1 MIHKKHTKI
10 DYISIIFIL
19 ARKSMINFLC
29 FHLFR
34 FLFNTLRSTLSL
46 SNIQSLRRD
55 VRWGLIE
62 DHRIPFSSSPAM
74 ALQLP
79 SYIVKSS
86 LQVPPSYLKEWSRSV
101 CHFWTYV
108 APPLVS
114 PVPFSQNIE
123 VLILQLGPYPEVMVE
138 RQGRRN
144 LEFLNDH
151 KEQSCVNNLDH
162 SLEEY

>member
-1 MIHKKHTKI
+1 
-10 DYISIIFIL
+10 
-19 ARKSMINFLC
+19 MINFLC

-55 VRWGLIE
+55 VRRGLIE

-74 ALQLP
+74 AGATAAQLYCEVLFASAPMLLKGMKQKCVP
-79 SYIVKSS
+79 SLDLCCS
-86 LQVPPSYLKEWSRSV
+86 
-101 CHFWTYV
+101 
-108 APPLVS
+108 PPLVS

-123 VLILQLGPYPEVMVE
+123 VFILQLGPYPEVMVE